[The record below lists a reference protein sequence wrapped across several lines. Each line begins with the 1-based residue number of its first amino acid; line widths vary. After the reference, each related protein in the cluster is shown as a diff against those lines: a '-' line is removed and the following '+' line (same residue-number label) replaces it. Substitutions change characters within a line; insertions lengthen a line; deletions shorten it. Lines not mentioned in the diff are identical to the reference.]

1 MAGWNTAINYARLV
15 ILFTVGGSCQRLDP
29 LRVQNW
35 CLVAGWCLLQQS
47 VHRTIASKVV
57 CFLVAAVVR
66 PTNDHQGRRILIK
79 TIKLI
84 RTLWRKRRPGFSDE
98 VAGVLTQ
105 PTKDSVRTRVK
116 RKHRKGEKSKMD
128 EESARVAKVC
138 GTE

>member
-15 ILFTVGGSCQRLDP
+15 LLFTVGGSRQRLGS

-47 VHRTIASKVV
+47 VHRTVASKVY
-57 CFLVAAVVR
+57 FLFAAVVR
-66 PTNDHQGRRILIK
+66 PTNDHQERRILIK

-84 RTLWRKRRPGFSDE
+84 RTLWRKRRPGFLDE

-105 PTKDSVRTRVK
+105 PTKDAVRTRVK

-128 EESARVAKVC
+128 KESARVAKIC
-138 GTE
+138 STE